1 MTSSRDAAPRRSFG
15 PWLRLGVTLII
26 AAFFLRVVLK
36 QTTLHALGQRL
47 DTANWPLMIAGLVL
61 FYAVYVFRG
70 LRIHVMT
77 RGQISLDRCTAAAA
91 FYQMLLTYM
100 PAGLGNVALPAIL
113 SRYGGVRTTSGTKM
127 LIAIKLLDTAVIC
140 GVACI
145 AGLTAAHLGPIFR
158 TISLFAGVCAAIG
171 LAGLFWPHRLGPI
184 AIALWRRASRGKP
197 SRTGTWIESVL
208 TVSDAAAFHRR
219 LPALFGCSMAFGLG
233 RVIANWTTLNALGVH
248 LSVWQ
253 AGYQWA
259 FVSLAGALP
268 FQPPAGLGLS
278 DAIRMAL
285 LFTLGQA
292 VTSAA
297 EVVVIS
303 RAIVVPLD
311 MVMTAL
317 SWLYLARRGAAHTA
331 EPAPPSE

>member
-1 MTSSRDAAPRRSFG
+1 VTA
-15 PWLRLGVTLII
+15 RLE
-26 AAFFLRVVLK
+26 
-36 QTTLHALGQRL
+36 
-47 DTANWPLMIAGLVL
+47 TANWRMMIFGLFL

-70 LRIHVMT
+70 LRIYIITHGRM
-77 RGQISLDRCTAAAA
+77 SLDRCTAAAV

-113 SRYGGVRTTSGTKM
+113 SKYGGVRTSSGTKM

-140 GVACI
+140 GLACI

-158 TISLFAGVCAAIG
+158 SLSLFAGICAAIG

-184 AIALWRRASRGKP
+184 AIARWRRASRGKP
-197 SRTGTWIESVL
+197 SRVGDWIESTL
-208 TVSDAAAFHRR
+208 TVTDAAAFHRR
-219 LPALFGCSMAFGLG
+219 LPALFASSMLFGLG
-233 RVIANWTTLNALGVH
+233 RVLANWTTLNALGVH

-292 VTSAA
+292 VQSAA

-303 RAIVVPLD
+303 RAIVAPLD
-311 MVMTAL
+311 MVMTLL
-317 SWLYLARRGAAHTA
+317 SWLYLGRTSRLKSAD
-331 EPAPPSE
+331 